1 MCKERKN
8 ERERERGSA
17 ADLDERARSGGRNTN
32 GAFREPHQ
40 INCHFP
46 SEQNKNSMSFSASYF
61 SESAEVWGW
70 AVGLGES
77 AEVGGWAAG
86 LGESA
91 EVGGVGRGPG
101 CGR

>member
-1 MCKERKN
+1 M
-8 ERERERGSA
+8 RERERGSA

-77 AEVGGWAAG
+77 AEVWGWAVG
-86 LGESA
+86 LGDAVLIDTMTYTYFVLLLFLAQPS
-91 EVGGVGRGPG
+91 
-101 CGR
+101 